1 MNMMWISRMNLP
13 LFETEI
19 WFGKNGIV
27 STIVL
32 YVMYVY
38 SGVRDVK
45 GSGDVLHIPG
55 GPRLVPA
62 RKCFRF
68 GP

>member
-1 MNMMWISRMNLP
+1 MNLP
-13 LFETEI
+13 LFEMKI
-19 WFGKNGIV
+19 VFGEDGTMSTLV
-27 STIVL
+27 S

-55 GPRLVPA
+55 GPRLAPA